1 MGKEHFHFLAQP
13 HRDDI
18 LLGFGNIPG
27 DLTGIFM
34 FFAGDGAE
42 VGIGAAFF
50 GQARLTRQFQC
61 AIFGDA
67 FVAWSSVGIRII
79 AAELFE

>member
-1 MGKEHFHFLAQP
+1 
-13 HRDDI
+13 
-18 LLGFGNIPG
+18 
-27 DLTGIFM
+27 M

-50 GQARLTRQFQC
+50 GRARLTRQFQC